1 LTPFPGTKKM
11 ISLEFRKIM
20 AIGEADRLW
29 ELFGFS
35 SPRDL
40 VLEDLALARGVV
52 VTEGPL
58 DRMEARLVRQ
68 GTRGLIRVKSNIPEI
83 GRKRFAIAHELGHW
97 ELHQG
102 VSQLLACTED
112 DMVASCKTSVP
123 EAEANYFASG
133 LLMPT
138 RLFTARTGG
147 TSLSVA
153 LISELANHFGAS
165 FTAAAMRYV
174 DASPEACALVVS
186 SAGRVQWWRGSK
198 DFEDQFW
205 ISAGA
210 VLPSSTVA
218 GSVFKGGRRP
228 VGPEKVDISAWSE
241 RGGTED
247 EDVFIEECLI
257 QERYGQILSLL
268 RLP

>member
-1 LTPFPGTKKM
+1 MTPFPGTKKM
-11 ISLEFRKIM
+11 TSFEFRKTI

-29 ELFGFS
+29 EIFGFS
-35 SPRDL
+35 GPRDL

-58 DRMEARLVRQ
+58 DKMEARLVRQ
-68 GTRGLIRVKSNIPEI
+68 GTRGLMRVKSDIPEI
-83 GRKRFAIAHELGHW
+83 GRKRFAVAHELGHW

-102 VSQLLACTED
+102 ISQIFACTED
-112 DMVASCKTSVP
+112 DMVASYRTSVP

-138 RLFTARTGG
+138 KLFSERTGG

-153 LISELANHFGAS
+153 VISDLANHFGAS

-174 DASPEACALVVS
+174 DANSEACALVVS
-186 SAGRVQWWRGSK
+186 SAGRIKWWRGSK

-205 ISAGA
+205 ISGGS
-210 VLPSSTVA
+210 VLSSSTVS

-228 VGPEKVDISAWSE
+228 VGPEKVDIYAWSE